1 MTNQALT
8 SDLQIRLATI
18 NDIPVIQHI
27 VYETWP
33 VAYATILANEQLQ
46 YMLNLIYSTKAL
58 TQQLNQG
65 QQFYLASNQN
75 DTIGFAAF
83 SHLEADIY
91 KLHKLYVLPHIQK
104 SGAGKKLLQ
113 TVQSEVK
120 KLGGKKLHL
129 NVNRANTALTFYQ
142 LHGFKIIS
150 EDDIDI
156 GEGYF
161 MNDYIMEKILN

>member
-1 MTNQALT
+1 MTNPTAAGEL
-8 SDLQIRLATI
+8 LIRSATL
-18 NDIPVIQHI
+18 NDIPVIQQI
-27 VYETWP
+27 VNETWP
-33 VAYATILANEQLQ
+33 VAYATILTNEQLH
-46 YMLNLIYSTKAL
+46 YMLHLIYSTEAL
-58 TQQLNQG
+58 IQQINKG
-65 QQFYLASNQN
+65 QQFYLAANQTG
-75 DTIGFAAF
+75 TIGFAAF

-113 TVQSEVK
+113 TVQSEIK

-150 EDDIDI
+150 QDDIDI

-161 MNDYIMEKILN
+161 MNDFIMEKILE